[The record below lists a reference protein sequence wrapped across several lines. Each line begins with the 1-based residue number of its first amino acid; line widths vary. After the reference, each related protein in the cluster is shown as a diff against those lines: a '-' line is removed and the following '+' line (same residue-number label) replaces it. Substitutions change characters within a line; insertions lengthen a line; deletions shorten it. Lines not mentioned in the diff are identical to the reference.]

1 MKRWRQALVGYV
13 ETYRRTEA
21 FEEQSQWSL
30 FKEFRD
36 ALLVQLAMP
45 LTLTDLTNRQ
55 ALFCENFAENR
66 PKRPRQLKRIRV
78 AFKY

>member
-1 MKRWRQALVGYV
+1 VRHVFFPHGV
-13 ETYRRTEA
+13 IH

-45 LTLTDLTNRQ
+45 LTLTDLANHQ

-78 AFKY
+78 ASKY